1 MRYRFKN
8 QNDASW
14 NSQNRQAER
23 YGIIQGF
30 LGQGAQG
37 AEIGVYRGGF
47 GEFLLPHCAKLFL
60 VDPWS
65 KLKSHWDTDGGA
77 VSCRDAE
84 MNIRS
89 VYSAEI
95 KIGQVSVVRDFGSSF
110 LRSQPDRSLDWV
122 YIDASHRFDSTLEE
136 IELSLQKVKIG
147 GYIIGDDY
155 DENPDSNQHG
165 VYLAVNQVLDTT
177 GKSLLLARSRQFVLE
192 V

>member
-1 MRYRFKN
+1 MLYRFKN

-65 KLKSHWDTDGGA
+65 KLKSHWDTAGGA
-77 VSCRDAE
+77 VSCHDAE

-95 KIGQVSVVRDFGSSF
+95 KIGQVTVVRDFGSSF

-122 YIDASHRFDSTLEE
+122 YIDASHKFDSTLEE
-136 IELSLQKVKIG
+136 IRLGLDKVKPG

-165 VYLAVNQVLDTT
+165 VYLAVDRILSET
-177 GKSLLLARSRQFVLE
+177 GRKLELVESRQWVLKI
-192 V
+192 